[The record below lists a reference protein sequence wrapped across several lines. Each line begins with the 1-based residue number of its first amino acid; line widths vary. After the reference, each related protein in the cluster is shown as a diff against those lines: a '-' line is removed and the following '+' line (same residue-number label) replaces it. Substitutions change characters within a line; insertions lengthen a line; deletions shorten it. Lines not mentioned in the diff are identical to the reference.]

1 MELQVVN
8 RNREVVNQL
17 PHSLKKIIIESDTQ
31 SPHSG
36 LKSSNSS
43 FIEANTIPV
52 SLNHLRQDC
61 TIPVFSKDNE
71 CTISHQEFIEAMFNS
86 VGNVF
91 LDQHIAH
98 PEIRVSHQIK
108 GRIPE
113 AIRKPVKELLPYE
126 KTIYYERMAVTIDI
140 PRVVKTIGGND
151 LSLSVGG
158 VRAYNQENLYSKK
171 TIEKFK
177 VFIGFKNSVCTNLC
191 ISTDGFLEEIRVGS
205 IEELQQKMIT
215 LFSSYD
221 AEKHLHQM
229 QELEQQ
235 YLTEKQFAQILGKA
249 RLYNHLPKSK
259 KQELPQ
265 FTFNDGQLN
274 TVAKDYYEDESFC
287 RDDNG
292 NINLWSLYNLF
303 TGAVKSSYIDS
314 FLERNVNAH
323 TFTNSVSEA
332 LKGNRDYHW
341 FLS

>member
-8 RNREVVNQL
+8 SVNRNRVVETAIT
-17 PHSLKKIIIESDTQ
+17 PSIIKN
-31 SPHSG
+31 PPAA
-36 LKSSNSS
+36 
-43 FIEANTIPV
+43 FIEANTESV

-71 CTISHQEFIEAMFNS
+71 VTISHQEFIESMHHS
-86 VGNVF
+86 VTRVF
-91 LDQHIAH
+91 SDQHCSH
-98 PEIRVSHQIK
+98 PEIRVSHIIK

-113 AIRKPVKELLPYE
+113 AIRKPVSELLPNE
-126 KTIYYERMAVTIDI
+126 KTIYYERCAFTIDI
-140 PRVVKTIGGND
+140 PSIVESIGGNE
-151 LSLSVGG
+151 LSLTVGG

-205 IEELQQKMIT
+205 IEELQQKMIS

-221 AEKHLHQM
+221 AEKHLYQM
-229 QELEQQ
+229 KQLQEQF
-235 YLTEKQFAQILGKA
+235 LTEKQFAQILGKS
-249 RLYNHLPKSK
+249 RLYNHLPKEQ

-265 FTFNDGQLN
+265 FTFNDSQLN
-274 TVAKDYYEDESFC
+274 IVAKDYYEDKSFC
-287 RDDNG
+287 RDENG
-292 NINLWSLYNLF
+292 NINLWNVYNLF
-303 TGAVKSSYIDS
+303 TGATKNSYIDS